1 MHMDVLVKAATI
13 AAGIALSSQPCLAA
27 AVESKSKSAAVTA
40 AASTAQRDEFNLKMH
55 VETAAAQKQASQ
67 FALATS
73 VSANAAFIAQESE
86 ERDRRGMS
94 KGVQTALIVGGV
106 ALLAIVVLAV
116 VASGTPTAGPPPGAF

>member
-1 MHMDVLVKAATI
+1 MHMDVIVKAATI

-27 AVESKSKSAAVTA
+27 SAVDSQNASAAFTA
-40 AASTAQRDEFNLKMH
+40 AASAAQRDERDEFNLKMH
-55 VETAAAQKQASQ
+55 VEIAAAQKQASQ

-73 VSANAAFIAQESE
+73 VSANAAIVAQEAE

-106 ALLAIVVLAV
+106 AVVAVLLLAV
-116 VASGTPTAGPPPGAF
+116 VASNTVPPGP